1 LKIFPGE
8 FDRIIDRALAEDLVS
23 GDPTTLA
30 LFPDN
35 LKATAG
41 ISIRN
46 AGVLAGLDVALTVFR
61 RLDPNVETRVYFGD
75 GDCLKGGEVV
85 ASVAGNL
92 PSLLSAERT
101 ALNFIQRM
109 SGIATETSKFVTAVS
124 DTKVII
130 LDTRKTAPGLRAF
143 DKYAVTVGGG
153 RNHRMNLGDG
163 ILIKDNHIR
172 MLEASG
178 LKLSQIVARAK
189 SRASHTLRV
198 QVEVETLEDVSSAVE
213 ADVDAVL
220 LDNMSLAQ
228 MKAAVKIVNGQVAI
242 EASGGVTLDNV
253 AEIAATG
260 VDMISIG
267 ALTHSAKA
275 LDFGFDFDK

>member
-1 LKIFPGE
+1 MVFPGE

-23 GDPTTLA
+23 GDPTTVA

-35 LKATAG
+35 LKATAA

-85 ASVAGNL
+85 ASVVGNL

-163 ILIKDNHIR
+163 I
-172 MLEASG
+172 
-178 LKLSQIVARAK
+178 
-189 SRASHTLRV
+189 
-198 QVEVETLEDVSSAVE
+198 
-213 ADVDAVL
+213 
-220 LDNMSLAQ
+220 
-228 MKAAVKIVNGQVAI
+228 KI
-242 EASGGVTLDNV
+242 
-253 AEIAATG
+253 
-260 VDMISIG
+260 
-267 ALTHSAKA
+267 
-275 LDFGFDFDK
+275 

>member
-1 LKIFPGE
+1 MISPGE

-23 GDPTTLA
+23 GDPTTVA

-35 LKATAG
+35 IKATAG
-41 ISIRN
+41 ISIRTE
-46 AGVLAGLDVALTVFR
+46 GVLAGLDVALTVFR
-61 RLDPNVETRVYFGD
+61 RLDPNVEVRAYFGD
-75 GDCLKGGEVV
+75 GDYLKGGEVV
-85 ASVAGNL
+85 ASVAGNVH
-92 PSLLSAERT
+92 SLLSAERT

-109 SGIATETSKFVTAVS
+109 SGIATETSKFVMAVS
-124 DTKVII
+124 DTKVSI

-163 ILIKDNHIR
+163 ILIKDNHIKV
-172 MLEASG
+172 LETSG

-213 ADVDAVL
+213 AGVDAVL
-220 LDNMSLAQ
+220 LDYMSLAQ
-228 MKAAVKIVNGQVAI
+228 MKAAVKIVNGRVAI
-242 EASGGVTLDNV
+242 EASGGISLDNV
-253 AEIAATG
+253 GDIAATG

-267 ALTHSAKA
+267 ALTHSPKA